1 MSNIDVNEVELNGV
15 KYVRKDS
22 VSAPAVPGDIQIVVA
37 DRGFVY
43 IGKVE
48 ITPEYT
54 VLRNAQN
61 IRMWGTTKGLGEL
74 VSGPLGKTQLDPV
87 GTVRIP
93 NRAVISIIDVEQ
105 SKWKLL

>member
-1 MSNIDVNEVELNGV
+1 MSKPETMMIDEVL
-15 KYVRKDS
+15 YVRADTQAKCD
-22 VSAPAVPGDIQIVVA
+22 GDIKIVVA

-43 IGKVE
+43 VGNVE
-48 ITPEYT
+48 MTADFVI
-54 VLRNAQN
+54 LRNAKN
-61 IRMWGTTKGLGEL
+61 IRIWGTTKGLGEL
-74 VSGPLGKTQLDPV
+74 VPGPTSKTQLDKV